1 MQDIIHYLLLLLL
14 LLLFENVIF
23 HSMLELSNTFFYMY
37 MFYSESFE
45 QISKNKV
52 KTLYV
57 NNVTY
62 FT

>member
-1 MQDIIHYLLLLLL
+1 
-14 LLLFENVIF
+14 
-23 HSMLELSNTFFYMY
+23 MY

-45 QISKNKV
+45 QISKNKE

-57 NNVTY
+57 NIITY